1 MLKKVVFFIMAVFFI
16 CGSIWSQE
24 FGFGFGFDDEET
36 ESGGAVSGTSANAN
50 NEISVSI
57 SGEVSAAIVGFLD
70 DFSEGAENIN
80 TRDMFIFSGKL
91 NFLSQSS
98 FAEGIINMKLVPAFV
113 PVSINEAYIRAFF
126 GNFDFTAGLLKLA
139 WGKADQFGPLDI
151 INMPDSSRMFIEM
164 ADNSN
169 LMDVKIA
176 NPIIHASYRFGMF
189 SKFEGVFLP
198 SFEIV
203 SMAVSSAFGETN
215 EFLSL
220 VRGPVSERWI
230 PPQIRELNDKVKEDN
245 GKLII
250 PDTSKINFAQAGLR
264 FTTTI
269 GSVDLGAQYFYG
281 RMFQPVVKTTY
292 DFINSKIKSVELIFN
307 KYHQIG
313 LDYAQD
319 LFGFNVRA
327 EVAANITE
335 DINGDDGYIYNPSLA
350 WSFGFDKDLFWG
362 INLNLQVNES
372 IRLMNDKVG
381 SSELAIIEDP
391 LLPIPSMN
399 PNFDIEADMSVTA
412 TRLTATLSKKFL
424 RDELELRTAVVWGIE
439 DNDCVIIPALIW
451 TKDDFRAA
459 LSGGFFAGDSKGQ
472 LGQYKD
478 NNFLKISV
486 TYMF

>member
-1 MLKKVVFFIMAVFFI
+1 MLNKIIFFILVIFFI

-24 FGFGFGFDDEET
+24 FGFGFGFDNEET
-36 ESGGAVSGTSANAN
+36 ESGGAASGTSASAN

-57 SGEVSAAIVGFLD
+57 SGEVSAAIAGYID
-70 DFSEGAENIN
+70 DFSKGADSIQLG
-80 TRDMFIFSGKL
+80 DIFSGKL
-91 NFLSQSS
+91 NF
-98 FAEGIINMKLVPAFV
+98 FAETSFVEGTINLKITTTETP
-113 PVSINEAYIRAFF
+113 ITIDEAYLKAFF
-126 GNFDFTAGLLKLA
+126 GDFEISAGLRKIT
-139 WGKADQFGPLDI
+139 WGKADSFGPLDV
-151 INMPDSSRMFIEM
+151 INPLDSSQIFTEM
-164 ADNSN
+164 ADNTS
-169 LMDVKIA
+169 LMGVRI
-176 NPIIHASYRFGMF
+176 PRPLVHASYRFGQF
-189 SKFEGVFLP
+189 SKIEGLFVPNFEPTRFDTTGKWATAD
-198 SFEIV
+198 
-203 SMAVSSAFGETN
+203 MAMM
-215 EFLSL
+215 SL
-220 VRGPVSERWI
+220 AT
-230 PPQIRELNDKVKEDN
+230 PPDSTTTLDY
-245 GKLII
+245 
-250 PDTSKINFAQAGLR
+250 AQAGLR

-269 GSVDLGAQYFYG
+269 GSSDIGMQYYYG
-281 RMFQPVVKTTY
+281 RLLQPA
-292 DFINSKIKSVELIFN
+292 SKINFN
-307 KYHQIG
+307 SSQPSAVIIYNPYHQIG

-335 DINGDDGYIYNPSLA
+335 DIKGDDRSIYNPSIA

-381 SSELAIIEDP
+381 RKNFANILVDYISNNISDINDYDIEGD
-391 LLPIPSMN
+391 LPI
-399 PNFDIEADMSVTA
+399 TA